1 MDFLKLMIQLNVK
14 ISKANYKNLVF
25 IISIIKCFSNHN
37 NIKKMNE
44 YGKEYFQG
52 DRNELLKEIL
62 QIVKNYNT
70 YNIEKL

>member
-1 MDFLKLMIQLNVK
+1 
-14 ISKANYKNLVF
+14 
-25 IISIIKCFSNHN
+25 
-37 NIKKMNE
+37 MNE

-70 YNIEKL
+70 YNIKKL